1 MLRARGARWRRW
13 PALVGVAALL
23 TALWGV
29 GAPVAGTDAQTTGE
43 ARINLEVSQSTN
55 LVDGQVLDVVVTPAP
70 GTTLVAGV
78 TGQLRL
84 CQRDASFSDGEAIG
98 SPPQDLQSGRGK
110 CPAFG
115 SPFAS
120 SDATRTGATLH
131 PMPDATRMLGAIRV
145 GVGTTEPS
153 EPNEV
158 PLTCDPDNPCT
169 LVAFAPVSPGVW
181 AADTVTLSFAP
192 PDPAAVACGA
202 GAATGAISTIGPDRM
217 SAANVAWTAAQC
229 RATGDK
235 KSSNFVAAGADAEDP
250 EAPAGEQRALADLAK
265 GNRDLAY
272 SAVGPRTPGFEPST
286 PRDVVAVPVA
296 VNAMVVGLAGGYQT
310 ENAPDWPARL
320 PHPFH
325 DVKLTADELASLFG
339 RSLHS
344 HFRDTYGPAVAARN
358 RPQFEVSLNRTEGGG
373 IIPVAYGGPHA
384 GTRFFTSY
392 LDTLAPDVWKA
403 SPTPGDGPDRGVY
416 AKLANVTPDF
426 TNVIETVSAMAGFEK
441 AYFGVQEAN
450 NVFGPGY
457 FLTDYATAK
466 RLGLDLVSIQNA
478 AGEFVAPTPDS
489 ITKGLSTM
497 SAQPDG
503 TLAPDPTEAQAGA
516 YPLTMVEYALAPAG
530 PLVDTERSCRRAD
543 SQGLLGEWL
552 TFITGDGQAV
562 LDDFVP
568 LTGPL
573 RSEAASAVADVGAA
587 APAGTPTVACG
598 SGVTPTTPTAPGG
611 PTSPPSLL
619 AVPPFDLGLSQ
630 GLGTGAGAFGSVG
643 GAAGVSGG
651 TQRATAAAAREAKK
665 AAEEADIKIPPFMG
679 IAAVSEIISP
689 LALLLIAVLT
699 SMVAFGTSG
708 RPVPVPSGVSR
719 RLGRRRVPRAPASRR
734 GLARM
739 LPRR

>member
-1 MLRARGARWRRW
+1 
-13 PALVGVAALL
+13 
-23 TALWGV
+23 
-29 GAPVAGTDAQTTGE
+29 
-43 ARINLEVSQSTN
+43 
-55 LVDGQVLDVVVTPAP
+55 
-70 GTTLVAGV
+70 
-78 TGQLRL
+78 
-84 CQRDASFSDGEAIG
+84 
-98 SPPQDLQSGRGK
+98 
-110 CPAFG
+110 
-115 SPFAS
+115 
-120 SDATRTGATLH
+120 
-131 PMPDATRMLGAIRV
+131 
-145 GVGTTEPS
+145 
-153 EPNEV
+153 
-158 PLTCDPDNPCT
+158 
-169 LVAFAPVSPGVW
+169 
-181 AADTVTLSFAP
+181 
-192 PDPAAVACGA
+192 
-202 GAATGAISTIGPDRM
+202 
-217 SAANVAWTAAQC
+217 
-229 RATGDK
+229 
-235 KSSNFVAAGADAEDP
+235 
-250 EAPAGEQRALADLAK
+250 
-265 GNRDLAY
+265 
-272 SAVGPRTPGFEPST
+272 
-286 PRDVVAVPVA
+286 VVAVPVA

-358 RPQFEVSLNRTEGGG
+358 QPQFDVSLNRTEGGG

-384 GTRFFTSY
+384 GTRFFTAY
-392 LDTLAPDVWKA
+392 LDTVAPDVWKA

-497 SAQPDG
+497 TAQPDG

-543 SQGLLGEWL
+543 SQALLGEWL
-552 TFITGDGQAV
+552 TFLTGDGQAV

-573 RSEAASAVADVGAA
+573 RSEAVSAVAEVGAA
-587 APAGTPTVACG
+587 APPGTPTVACG
-598 SGVTPTTPTAPGG
+598 SGVTPTTPTAPG
-611 PTSPPSLL
+611 PTSSLPL
-619 AVPPFDLGLSQ
+619 PTATPLLDLGFGPGSSA
-630 GLGTGAGAFGSVG
+630 GAGAFGSVG
-643 GAAGVSGG
+643 GAGASGA
-651 TQRATAAAAREAKK
+651 TQQATAAAAREAKK
-665 AAEEADIKIPPFMG
+665 AAEEADIEIPPFMG

-708 RPVPVPSGVSR
+708 RPVPFASGVSR
-719 RLGRRRVPRAPASRR
+719 RLGRRRFPRAPSSRR